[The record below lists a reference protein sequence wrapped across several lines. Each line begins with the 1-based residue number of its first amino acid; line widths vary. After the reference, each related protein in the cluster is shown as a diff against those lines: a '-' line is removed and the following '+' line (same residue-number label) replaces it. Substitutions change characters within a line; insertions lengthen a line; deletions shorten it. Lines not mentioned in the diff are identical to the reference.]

1 MVLPMIFNK
10 LAIIIINRQVNKL
23 ERSHIIIFSLSNYEC
38 MKTCRISGLVLGAI
52 IRYGSPE
59 PKKPSVVVDLPPNSS
74 YDASNLPD
82 SLRLEVFAGPNNT
95 NPNYHQYNYD
105 KRIDEDAVSDVEL
118 EEKVLSSKSAELKHK
133 IKMHRR
139 IAGYGNFKYSKNI
152 LLICRLRLILKYF
165 SMFCCHPSYFMPA
178 TV

>member
-1 MVLPMIFNK
+1 
-10 LAIIIINRQVNKL
+10 
-23 ERSHIIIFSLSNYEC
+23 

-133 IKMHRR
+133 IKIHRR
-139 IAGYGNFKYSKNI
+139 IAGYGKFKYSKNV

-165 SMFCCHPSYFMPA
+165 SMFCCHPSYFMLA